1 MKKQKSNIWAK
12 IVLIIFGIVMVCF
25 GPLWLYD
32 NLSDKTKIFKEAIT
46 LVQNELDTIKTEFGG
61 YEYDKTK
68 PFMVNGTLTAMNT
81 KEVVNLSG
89 IYKDND
95 NYEGGIKIK
104 DNNIIYSLQSNE
116 LYLKKDND
124 THKLSLSV
132 EELINLKNMVSNYIF
147 ITNYNDILINM
158 NTIINGLNNKDITK
172 KRIKTDINNKNTLVT
187 VYSYK
192 LNIDTLNK
200 LGLIGADLEN
210 KEYELKV
217 YTKFKKILRIE
228 INDVIKVN
236 INNNNLIIDYHM
248 ENGFINI
255 NKDYNNFTFTMYSN
269 DIKIYECIINKDFN
283 FNIKIYKDG
292 MVIKEWN
299 FILIKKNTD
308 NGVNYIININDSYK
322 LDILLSYNVNDFIDV
337 SNSVTLNTEDTIKI
351 NTDIYNNLMSNN
363 VIKEFIKEFMSV
375 N

>member
-1 MKKQKSNIWAK
+1 MKKQKSNIGAK
-12 IVLIIFGIVMVCF
+12 IILITFAVVIACF

-46 LVQNELDTIKTEFGG
+46 LVQNELDTIKTDFWG

-68 PFMVNGTLTAMNT
+68 PFMVNGTLTSMDT
-81 KEVVNLSG
+81 KEAVNLSG

-95 NYEGGIKIK
+95 NYEGGIKIN

-124 THKLSLSV
+124 TYKLNLSI
-132 EELINLKNMVSNYIF
+132 EELINLKNMVNNYIF

-158 NTIINGLNNKDITK
+158 NAIINDLNNKDITK

-255 NKDYNNFTFTMYSN
+255 NKDYNNFTFTMYSD

-283 FNIKIYKDG
+283 FNIKVYKDG
-292 MVIKEWN
+292 IVIKEWN
-299 FILIKKNTD
+299 FILIKKDTD

-322 LDILLSYNVNDFIDV
+322 LDILLSYNVNNFIGI
-337 SNSVTLNTEDTIKI
+337 SNSVVLNTDDTIKI
-351 NTDIYNNLMSNN
+351 NTDIYNNLMGNN
-363 VIKEFIKEFMSV
+363 VIKEFIKEFMGV